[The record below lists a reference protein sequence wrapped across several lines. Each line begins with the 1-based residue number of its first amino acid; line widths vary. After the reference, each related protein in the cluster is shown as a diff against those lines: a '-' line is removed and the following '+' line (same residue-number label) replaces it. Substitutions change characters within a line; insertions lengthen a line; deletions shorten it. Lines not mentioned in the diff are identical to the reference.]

1 MFHPAVRKPEPTAQ
15 AVGSSFG
22 RGSLF
27 RGRNP
32 QVPAGIEKRKKTMI
46 TNPLRSVHAS
56 LRATCVAASLFLL
69 VGGLRA
75 QAPSGP
81 DTSSSTTE
89 DSTGIVTDIAPLRT
103 ISVTSRR
110 GPFTYL
116 LGPDL
121 HVVGPDGKAMKVGQ
135 IPLGSKVTVY
145 YYLRDGQDTV
155 ARVSVLKLKERR
167 DK

>member
-1 MFHPAVRKPEPTAQ
+1 MNFHP
-15 AVGSSFG
+15 
-22 RGSLF
+22 F
-27 RGRNP
+27 RSIR
-32 QVPAGIEKRKKTMI
+32 T
-46 TNPLRSVHAS
+46 S
-56 LRATCVAASLFLL
+56 LRIVGFAASLFLL
-69 VGGLRA
+69 TGGLRA

-89 DSTGIVTDIAPLRT
+89 DSTGTVTDIAPLRT

-121 HVVGPDGKAMKVGQ
+121 HVVGPDGRAMKVGQ

-145 YYLRDGQDTV
+145 YYLRDGQATV
-155 ARVSVLKLKERR
+155 ARVSVLKLKEPR